1 MNQDEQ
7 HKSIKDGL
15 PTKRLGAGLI
25 TGIFIGYLTFVFFI
39 QTLIDDRKDQDVN
52 SNRRAITH
60 SPANN
65 IDSIGHALVN
75 EMLEEEGT
83 SQSTQALSDRLDNLN
98 PDQLLTLIDQSSSLV
113 PSYHT
118 HALQEQ
124 LFGVLAQENPTR
136 ALESIWKF
144 PNERW
149 NDLLVVVFGEWAI
162 ESLAEALRATNGL
175 IGSFQEVAVQVILSE
190 LDIEDFSSVLG
201 IAKSMGLESIV
212 EKHIQENRAIVLLDQ
227 PQQAWNLIIQDN
239 VRNIHQSEL
248 LTQIVDAWK
257 QKIGFEVLDHIYDEL
272 YYTDVA
278 LYQELLVAVISS
290 APDDAFKHVLEMPL
304 EKQNEIAPRV
314 LGKWAETDPEAAL
327 LASVQV
333 AMGSTRQ
340 LSIGFVLNSWS
351 WHDPATLLEKV
362 ETLPRTMWQEA
373 IRTGIWK
380 LSRTDPV
387 LAAGHLERLEPKL
400 GEIEIFTEF
409 ILIEGWAIK
418 DTIGALRWIDENVD
432 GLGSRRS
439 RLERRLV
446 SSLASVDAEEAMK
459 LALAEEVYADFE
471 ISGAEKYVIYTLVA
485 HGKLNSAVEML
496 DRVRSPSKLS
506 SVLNIAGG
514 MLRSDQTDR
523 AMSLAEHVPE
533 GQQKAFFVNLSQ
545 QWFDID
551 PKGFLN
557 QLAIF
562 PSKKIQTEVARAM
575 LRRTEFSPDYL
586 TKEQQEQLSSY
597 LLNADSN

>member
-25 TGIFIGYLTFVFFI
+25 TGIFIGCLTFVFFI

-60 SPANN
+60 SPANH

-75 EMLEEEGT
+75 EMLEEEDT

-98 PDQLLTLIDQSSSLV
+98 PDQILTLIDQSFSLV

-118 HALQEQ
+118 HALQEK

-136 ALESIWKF
+136 ALETIWKF
-144 PNERW
+144 PNQRW

-175 IGSFQEVAVQVILSE
+175 TRSFQELAVQVILAE
-190 LDIEDFSSVLG
+190 LDADDYLSVLD
-201 IAKSMGLESIV
+201 IAKSLGLESIV
-212 EKHIQENRAIVLLDQ
+212 EKHMQENRAIALLDQ
-227 PQQAWNLIIQDN
+227 PQQAWDLIVQDN

-248 LTQIVDAWK
+248 LTNIVDAWK

-387 LAAGHLERLEPKL
+387 LAAGHLERLKPKL

-409 ILIEGWAIK
+409 TLIEGWATT
-418 DTIGALRWIDENVD
+418 DPIGALRWIDENVEE
-432 GLGSRRS
+432 LGSRRS
-439 RLERRLV
+439 LLERSLV
-446 SSLASVDAEEAMK
+446 RSLALIDAEEAMK

-485 HGKLNSAVEML
+485 QRKLNSAVEML
-496 DRVRSPSKLS
+496 DRVRSPSILS
-506 SVLNIAGG
+506 AVLNIAGG
-514 MLRSDQTDR
+514 MLRSHQTDR
-523 AMSLAEHVPE
+523 AMSLAEHVPD
-533 GQQKAFFVNLSQ
+533 GQQKDFFVNLAQ

-551 PKGFLN
+551 PKGFVE
-557 QLAIF
+557 QLANF
-562 PSKKIQTEVARAM
+562 PSAKIQTEVARAM
-575 LRRTEFSPDYL
+575 LRRTEYSPEYL
-586 TKEQQEQLSSY
+586 TKEQQKQLNSY
-597 LLNADSN
+597 LPNADVD